1 MWIAE
6 DECFECGYKGPELH
20 NHHVVPRIREG
31 TQTLPLCGACH
42 AKAHHREKN
51 MTTSALLKESF
62 RQRREQNPNIKFGN
76 PNIMRDAH
84 AKGLHTRV
92 SNAKEFNAQIQ
103 EVVGA
108 LQSKGYTQT
117 QCVALLN
124 DELKITTRRGC
135 RWSRPSLRRVLKY
148 DASEHYIKKETK

>member
-62 RQRREQNPNIKFGN
+62 RRRREQNPNIKFGN
-76 PNIMRDAH
+76 ANIMRDAH
-84 AKGLHTRV
+84 AKGLCLRV
-92 SNAKEFNAQIQ
+92 SNARAFNTRIQ
-103 EVVGA
+103 EVVA
-108 LQSKGYTQT
+108 DLKSQGYNNT
-117 QCVALLN
+117 QCVAQLN

-135 RWSRPSLRRVLKY
+135 LWSRQALCRVLKY
-148 DASEHYIKKETK
+148 DVSQH